1 MQQRARLVSY
11 EELAVTLAGRPAAE
25 TEEAAMDEAYTR
37 AYTGAGTRGTRGV
50 RLVLVPELDS
60 PDSAAAVGG
69 ASVSP
74 FVASR

>member
-37 AYTGAGTRGTRGV
+37 AYTGAGTRGV